1 MTAATTAPVPT
12 APVPATPVPAASADR
27 RVAWL
32 LTVCGALGLA
42 ASGVLTVDKLRLLQD
57 PAYVPS
63 CNINPVISCGSV
75 MRTDQASAFGV
86 PNSLFGLA
94 AFAVVLATGAGLFA
108 GATYRRW
115 YWTGLQLGSLAGV
128 GFVLWLADQ
137 ALYEIGALCPYCLV
151 VWAVV
156 APLAWYLSLH
166 NSAWLR
172 RVVGRYHWT
181 VPLLWYTVLA
191 MLVLERFWS
200 YWRTL
205 LP

>member
-1 MTAATTAPVPT
+1 MSTHTGAVAA
-12 APVPATPVPAASADR
+12 PATATAVPMTADR

-57 PAYVPS
+57 PSYVPS

-94 AFAVVLATGAGLFA
+94 AFAVVLATGVGLFA
-108 GATYRRW
+108 GAGYRRW

-128 GFVLWLADQ
+128 GTVVWLADQ

-156 APLAWYLSLH
+156 LPLAWYLSLH
-166 NSAWLR
+166 NSARLR
-172 RVVGRYHWT
+172 RLVGSYHWT
-181 VPLLWYTVLA
+181 VPLLWYTVLTL
-191 MLVLERFWS
+191 LVLTRFWS